1 MLSIAHKNTTSF
13 RLTSDTKT
21 SIVLDSLS
29 GIGITQTANKNEVC
43 RNTVYSLKDKA
54 ISAITDL
61 FADRDDNTVLF
72 YLPVSR
78 AFIHQV
84 VLALILICKSSYRD
98 VIQFLQDVFDLPIS
112 LGNVAKIVDIASHH
126 AESINRSYDL
136 APIRQ
141 SASDEVFHRNK
152 PILTTVDINSRF
164 CAMLE
169 KEDHRD
175 ADSWGVHLL
184 DMVDRGFQPD
194 INISDQASGIKKA
207 FEDVFPNTELRFDHF
222 HIIKATKDL
231 LRFLKNRKK
240 SAATKAINLYLRMD
254 KARMK
259 GKGQRLSARLVSANN
274 AMVTA
279 EMLYEHVDILCTWL
293 QYDVLQLPGSCPADR
308 EELFDFIVDQLQS
321 VADEPR
327 IQTYVRSLIN
337 QKSDLLAVAH
347 SLDGKFQNIAN
358 KYGASIHDIWAICY
372 IARFDMNAPTYH
384 VRADE
389 LESRIGSLYD
399 QIEDDV
405 LAVLAS
411 THRCS
416 SMVENFNSRLKPY
429 LDERKTVTSKKL
441 GLYQF
446 ILNHRPFQRSHHLHL
461 VGKTPAEALSGKSHP
476 HWLELLGY
484 QCFRRDSLA
493 A

>member
-1 MLSIAHKNTTSF
+1 MPKIAHINTTSY

-21 SIVLDSLS
+21 TIALDSLS
-29 GIGITQTANKNEVC
+29 GIGINRTARKNEVC
-43 RNTVYSLKDKA
+43 RNTVYALKDKA
-54 ISAITDL
+54 ISAINDL
-61 FADRDDNTVLF
+61 FVDRDDHSVLF

-98 VIQFLQDVFDLPIS
+98 VMQFIHDIFDLPVS
-112 LGNVAKIVDIASHH
+112 LGNVAKIVDIASHR

-136 APIRQ
+136 APVRQ

-152 PILTTVDINSRF
+152 PILAAVDVNSRF
-164 CAMLE
+164 CAMLG
-169 KEDHRD
+169 KEDHRE

-184 DMVDRGFQPD
+184 DMTDRGFQPD
-194 INISDQASGIKKA
+194 INISDQASGLKKA
-207 FEDVFPNTELRFDHF
+207 FENVLPNTELRFDHF

-231 LRFLKNRKK
+231 IRLLKNRKK
-240 SAATKAINLYLRMD
+240 SATTQAINLCLRMD
-254 KARMK
+254 KAKMK
-259 GKGQRLSARLVSANN
+259 GKGQRLSARLVSANH
-274 AMVTA
+274 AMVAA

-308 EELFDFIVDQLQS
+308 EELFDFIVDELQAI
-321 VADEPR
+321 ADEPR
-327 IQTYVRSLIN
+327 IQTYVRSLLN

-347 SLDGKFQNIAN
+347 SLDGKFQNIAE
-358 KYGASIHDIWAICY
+358 KHGVAIHDIWDICY
-372 IARFDMNAPTYH
+372 IARFDINAPTYH

-389 LESRIGSLYD
+389 LENRIGSLYD

-429 LDERKTVTSKKL
+429 LDERKTVTNRKL

-446 ILNHRPFQRSHHLHL
+446 ILNHRPFQRSFHPHL
-461 VGKTPAEALSGKSHP
+461 VGKTPAEALMGEPHP

-484 QCFRRDSLA
+484 QRFQQA